1 VLSGSKLVNPGERK
15 ETLFGAKSNGLGSR
29 NRLEMRKAESIRRRN
44 DATNGIS
51 KITTKNGLIRQM
63 SMKTF
68 SQAANNGEMRWNE
81 EDVRWEGNEQVL
93 REFDNV
99 LSSSSRPA
107 LISQLSIQSPVIQ
120 SPGSEDF
127 GGSEKGSTIRLNK
140 AHNHVVGGMIFD
152 SEAMC
157 WRSREVDGEDELL
170 LESDEELEMRWQAD
184 DEGSNTGGVGVDLAQ
199 SEWNDSGRLID
210 RGDDEVKQE
219 GKFWD
224 DCVEAEIR
232 HLKEITPHPPNCLF
246 SHEYQHHRPAPIVT
260 TGRSQESSQSSRGFS
275 ARSPNLSASISY
287 SSYSDLNASPAV
299 NFLASGFQSGNPKAQ
314 SMALISSEIRVGV
327 MRMIRVC
334 LVRL

>member
-1 VLSGSKLVNPGERK
+1 
-15 ETLFGAKSNGLGSR
+15 
-29 NRLEMRKAESIRRRN
+29 MRKAESIRRRN
-44 DATNGIS
+44 DAMNGIS
-51 KITTKNGLIRQM
+51 KITTKKGLIRQM

-127 GGSEKGSTIRLNK
+127 GGNLERWMEKMS
-140 AHNHVVGGMIFD
+140 
-152 SEAMC
+152 

-246 SHEYQHHRPAPIVT
+246 SHEYQHHRPAPILT
-260 TGRSQESSQSSRGFS
+260 TGRSQESSQPSRGFS
-275 ARSPNLSASISY
+275 AWSPNLLASISS